1 MLKRLAPFLKSG
13 FLKNVGIL
21 MFGTAFAQVIGV
33 AVTPLLTRIYE
44 PEHFGILNLIV
55 SIVAVLVSVT
65 SLKYDQA
72 VVVAKE
78 HQEGFLLT
86 KMTLII
92 NALFF
97 VLLMILVGLFSCQF
111 SILLGN
117 ESVRYFLF
125 LVPVLIFFQSFFAV
139 SKSFAIR
146 TEQFKII
153 SKAGVIKAIIKVA
166 SQLGLGLLNLGS
178 LGLLS
183 GPVFSAIFINQ
194 PVYKAAVK
202 GFSSPVGY
210 SFWRK
215 ENFETYKTLFKKY
228 IKFPKFSVAS
238 ALANTAV
245 LSGTNILIFKLFSA
259 EELGY
264 LALAQL
270 ALSIPLNLIA
280 GAVGDVYFQK
290 VTNEKHLE
298 GNSRSSF
305 KKTFSLLFVI
315 ALPMVIIGHLF
326 AESAFAF
333 IFGDEWGISGVYAS
347 ILIFLYAIRFIN
359 TPLSTTFLAYQKQ
372 NELMYL
378 TLCQLSILVM
388 LFFYVY
394 YNDLSIIEFLLFF
407 TLSQSL
413 YYLVFLGRSYY
424 ISNRKE

>member
-1 MLKRLAPFLKSG
+1 MRKFIALYLKSG

-21 MFGTAFAQVIGV
+21 MFGTAFAQIIGV

-44 PEHFGILNLIV
+44 PEHFGVLNLII

-92 NALFF
+92 NAIFF
-97 VLLMILVGLFSCQF
+97 VLFMILVALFSYQF
-111 SILLGN
+111 SVLLGN

-125 LVPVLIFFQSFFAV
+125 LVPILIFFQSFFAV

-153 SKAGVIKAIIKVA
+153 SKAGIIKAIIKVVA
-166 SQLGLGLLNLGS
+166 QLGFGLLHLGS

-210 SFWRK
+210 VFWKK
-215 ENFETYKTLFKKY
+215 ENFEAYKILFKKY

-238 ALANTAV
+238 SLANTAV
-245 LSGTNILIFKLFSA
+245 LSGTNILVFKLFSA

-280 GAVGDVYFQK
+280 GAVGDV
-290 VTNEKHLE
+290 L
-298 GNSRSSF
+298 
-305 KKTFSLLFVI
+305 FS
-315 ALPMVIIGHLF
+315 
-326 AESAFAF
+326 ES
-333 IFGDEWGISGVYAS
+333 
-347 ILIFLYAIRFIN
+347 N
-359 TPLSTTFLAYQKQ
+359 K
-372 NELMYL
+372 
-378 TLCQLSILVM
+378 
-388 LFFYVY
+388 
-394 YNDLSIIEFLLFF
+394 
-407 TLSQSL
+407 
-413 YYLVFLGRSYY
+413 
-424 ISNRKE
+424 